1 MPSRHGIAGEVHDN
15 CYGSLWWKHLQ
26 RSPESDGGVWTGWAI
41 STESTVLFS
50 IHWQQNAPMVHTDT
64 LGSTALFHTNVIH
77 CLLREVGAVLIQISQ
92 NASDG

>member
-1 MPSRHGIAGEVHDN
+1 MTIVMEV
-15 CYGSLWWKHLQ
+15 YGGSICKEVLNLIGSVGRIGNLHRIYSSVFNSLA
-26 RSPESDGGVWTGWAI
+26 T
-41 STESTVLFS
+41 
-50 IHWQQNAPMVHTDT
+50 NAPMVHTDT